1 MYLLWNLSTYRSL
14 ICQFKLEVKLF
25 CCKNCIRPV
34 DHGLQNVL
42 VGGHVISHNEL
53 FGVAVDAHA
62 FVVFGIPVCVAKLVL
77 NFIEKYLVN
86 HTTTQGIVI
95 HIPTFVG
102 FAWSSLCCIWQVTNE
117 L

>member
-1 MYLLWNLSTYRSL
+1 MSLYNHVVKHDCKAAEYTIDRTYLMLMYALVSSH
-14 ICQFKLEVKLF
+14 VLF
-25 CCKNCIRPV
+25 
-34 DHGLQNVL
+34 LQE
-42 VGGHVISHNEL
+42 S
-53 FGVAVDAHA
+53 FCVAVDAHA